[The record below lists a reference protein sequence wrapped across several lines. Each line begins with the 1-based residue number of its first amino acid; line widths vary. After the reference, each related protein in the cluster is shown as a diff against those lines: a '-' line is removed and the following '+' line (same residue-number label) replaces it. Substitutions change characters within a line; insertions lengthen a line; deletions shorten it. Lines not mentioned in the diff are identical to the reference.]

1 MRIGTRPSLGPS
13 TRARQSSLCTDGE
26 TRRWWGAL
34 EDIAA
39 GQTRATG
46 TNQHR
51 GRRSGRSA
59 ARPASLL
66 SNERR
71 AAEEE
76 EGGRGHRPCE
86 ETGADWFGCPHVV
99 VTSCRSRQAAS
110 GLE

>member
-39 GQTRATG
+39 GQIRATG
-46 TNQHR
+46 KNQHR

-66 SNERR
+66 SDERR
-71 AAEEE
+71 AAEEK

-86 ETGADWFGCPHVV
+86 ETGAGWFGCPHVV